1 MQRYDLWVRLIFNT
15 KGYSNGAIILDWLKN
30 DLLPASSDLNK
41 PRFIALDVF
50 AGQKILAVLNAF
62 RASKTTTSFIPEG
75 CTSMVQP
82 LDTAI
87 NRIFKDHISELL
99 DHEMDRNPDLW
110 DSGRFTVSDCH
121 ILMTWIVSET
131 WEWLHCEKNQLI
143 IKAFRQVGI
152 TLPIDG
158 TQDSQLTIKGLE
170 DLEIGDWREGGLDC
184 NLNSKGKTGAGELDW
199 RKGMSVLDEEAIAET
214 MLELENI
221 DNRGGEGEYFGLGE
235 VSETL
240 I

>member
-1 MQRYDLWVRLIFNT
+1 
-15 KGYSNGAIILDWLKN
+15 
-30 DLLPASSDLNK
+30 
-41 PRFIALDVF
+41 
-50 AGQKILAVLNAF
+50 
-62 RASKTTTSFIPEG
+62 
-75 CTSMVQP
+75 
-82 LDTAI
+82 
-87 NRIFKDHISELL
+87 
-99 DHEMDRNPDLW
+99 
-110 DSGRFTVSDCH
+110 
-121 ILMTWIVSET
+121 
-131 WEWLHCEKNQLI
+131 
-143 IKAFRQVGI
+143 VGI